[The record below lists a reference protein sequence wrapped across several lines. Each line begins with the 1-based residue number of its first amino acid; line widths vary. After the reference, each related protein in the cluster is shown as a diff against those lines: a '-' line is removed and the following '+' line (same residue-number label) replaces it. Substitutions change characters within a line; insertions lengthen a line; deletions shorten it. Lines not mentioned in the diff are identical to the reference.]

1 MVSTALPTEPG
12 VGDATRPDAAPPIA
26 DSRTITPVAA
36 HPAAPATGDSPMQ
49 KPTTPVI
56 SKSLARALEEESN
69 GSQPAITPPPAE
81 KSGGSPPAI
90 TRVLEEELSSSP
102 PAITPPL
109 AESVNEPPVQAE
121 STPEERQ
128 EFIKRL
134 SATGAAS
141 GEITATL
148 LWDGGADLD
157 LVVRCPSGQL
167 LDYLTPQ
174 GCGGTLDVD
183 ANATR
188 NNLSQR
194 PVENA
199 FWPADKAAPGTYQ
212 IAVRYE
218 PRKDERNPQPVPF
231 QVRLIRNDQEQSF
244 KGTIRPRKTV
254 QIANFTVVE
263 R

>member
-1 MVSTALPTEPG
+1 
-12 VGDATRPDAAPPIA
+12 
-26 DSRTITPVAA
+26 
-36 HPAAPATGDSPMQ
+36 
-49 KPTTPVI
+49 
-56 SKSLARALEEESN
+56 
-69 GSQPAITPPPAE
+69 
-81 KSGGSPPAI
+81 
-90 TRVLEEELSSSP
+90 
-102 PAITPPL
+102 
-109 AESVNEPPVQAE
+109 
-121 STPEERQ
+121 
-128 EFIKRL
+128 
-134 SATGAAS
+134 
-141 GEITATL
+141 
-148 LWDGGADLD
+148 
-157 LVVRCPSGQL
+157 VVRCPSGQL